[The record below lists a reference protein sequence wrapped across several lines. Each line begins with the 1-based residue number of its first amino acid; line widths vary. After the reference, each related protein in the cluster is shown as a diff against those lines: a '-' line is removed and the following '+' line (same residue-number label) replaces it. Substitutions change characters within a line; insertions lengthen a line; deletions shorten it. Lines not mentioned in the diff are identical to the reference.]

1 MDTLAFGCTLPTTG
15 RVRDFHP
22 LETCAA
28 GRTKKLTGWKF
39 IQSVIEMYP
48 GKWTDEIVTN
58 PLCGQMKKGH
68 TQLADRSLTT

>member
-28 GRTKKLTGWKF
+28 GRTKKSPADALR
-39 IQSVIEMYP
+39 
-48 GKWTDEIVTN
+48 EI
-58 PLCGQMKKGH
+58 LFAGIGI
-68 TQLADRSLTT
+68 

>member
-1 MDTLAFGCTLPTTG
+1 MALRTAPA
-15 RVRDFHP
+15 
-22 LETCAA
+22 CAWPD
-28 GRTKKLTGWKF
+28 G
-39 IQSVIEMYP
+39 QSVLLIGMKMPQDCASEKVNGEMYP

>member
-1 MDTLAFGCTLPTTG
+1 MSVLIALIVLMALPYIAFKIQDNKLASQKHCGKVHLN
-15 RVRDFHP
+15 
-22 LETCAA
+22 
-28 GRTKKLTGWKF
+28 
-39 IQSVIEMYP
+39 EMYP

>member
-1 MDTLAFGCTLPTTG
+1 MRSFVKLAEFFFFRGEG
-15 RVRDFHP
+15 
-22 LETCAA
+22 E
-28 GRTKKLTGWKF
+28 KK
-39 IQSVIEMYP
+39 SEMYP